1 MRYYTLAVIG
11 ILLFAA
17 SVSAQKKI
25 IITGQLKGVEE
36 GTKFFLMKQEGN
48 VGTGVS
54 KDSVVNGRF
63 RIEYTPENQGV
74 EQYSLMADGKG
85 FPSMSLKLWAKAG
98 ATITIEGNDK
108 LIYTWKVN
116 SNIPEQKEWAYF
128 INANKK
134 DWTEY
139 QQFSAKRNAL
149 INQYRDS
156 KLSKEERKAIKKEID
171 LVDSLSKIPDYTIQK
186 NNLALLQKGK
196 MTPTRLEILNAV
208 ASAIKWNGA
217 DEFKPAVQK
226 IYTSLG
232 ADLKNSAEGQKI
244 ALVLNPPKVI
254 KVGQPMYDTLLK
266 DMEGKSYHL
275 ADFKGKYILLDF
287 WSFGCGPCH
296 ASVPEMKEIHE
307 KLKDRLAIV
316 GLNSDTKKIWEKATE
331 AFKMT
336 WYNLSDGNEDRG
348 IYAQYGVDGIPNYVL
363 IDPDGMVKASWT
375 GYGEGSLKEKI
386 TTHTGFTFSGE
397 TKQ

>member
-1 MRYYTLAVIG
+1 MRYYTLAVIS

-25 IITGQLKGVEE
+25 IINGQVKGVEE
-36 GTKFFLMKQEGN
+36 NTKFFLMKQDGN
-48 VGTGVS
+48 VGIGVS
-54 KDSVVNGRF
+54 KDSVINGRF
-63 RIEYTPENQGV
+63 RIEYTPEEEGT
-74 EQYSLMADGKG
+74 EQYALMASGTG
-85 FPSMSLKLWAKAG
+85 FPSMSLKIWAKAG
-98 ATITIEGNDK
+98 TTVTVEGNDK
-108 LIYTWKVN
+108 LIYTWKVK

-139 QQFSAKRNAL
+139 QQLSTQRSAL
-149 INQYRDS
+149 IDQYRDDKTS
-156 KLSKEERKAIKKEID
+156 KDERKTLKKRMDAI
-171 LVDSLSKIPDYTIQK
+171 DSLSNIVDYKIQK
-186 NNLALLQKGK
+186 NNLAFLQKGNI
-196 MTPTRLEILNAV
+196 TPVRLEVLTSIANG
-208 ASAIKWNGA
+208 IKWNGTE
-217 DEFKPAVQK
+217 EFRPAVQK
-226 IYTSLG
+226 MYSSLG
-232 ADLKNSAEGQKI
+232 ADLKNSPDGQKI
-244 ALVLNPPKVI
+244 SLVLNPPKVI

-266 DMEGKSYHL
+266 DMAGKSYRL

-316 GLNSDTKKIWEKATE
+316 GLSSDTRKIWEKATE

-336 WYNLSDGNEDRG
+336 WYNLTDGNEDRG

-363 IDPDGMVKASWT
+363 IDPEGTVKASWT

-386 TTHTGFTFSGE
+386 TTYTGFTFSDE
-397 TKQ
+397 PQK